1 MPPDQSPKTLQS
13 MSLMEARKLVL
24 ISQGI
29 HREKELGKGT
39 IAGHNAIEKL
49 GYVQIDTIS
58 VIERAHHHTLWNRV
72 SSYDTSHLSELVEAK
87 QVFEYWS
94 HAAAFLPMR
103 DFRFSL
109 PRKRA
114 IASGELHWFSKDKKA
129 TKHVLD
135 RIKSEG
141 ALQSK
146 DFKQATVSR
155 EGWGYYKP
163 AKRALE
169 QLFMEGELMI
179 AKRQGFQKVYDLT
192 ERVLPDKADT
202 RMPSPREYHQH
213 LIDNY
218 LRSNGVGTPAEIAY
232 LRKGLKPAIDKV
244 CKELLEDGHL
254 ERVAINKQN
263 FYLLAGQDQ
272 LLKTSLSR
280 SKVKILSPFDN
291 LLIQRKRT
299 KQLFNFD
306 YLIECYVPA
315 EKRQYGYFCLPLL
328 WGQEFAGRMDAK
340 IDRKTGVLDI
350 HKLCLET
357 DEPDLFM
364 QALLP
369 SLESF
374 LQFNGG
380 SDYRIHKR
388 VKVC

>member
-1 MPPDQSPKTLQS
+1 
-13 MSLMEARKLVL
+13 
-24 ISQGI
+24 
-29 HREKELGKGT
+29 
-39 IAGHNAIEKL
+39 
-49 GYVQIDTIS
+49 
-58 VIERAHHHTLWNRV
+58 
-72 SSYDTSHLSELVEAK
+72 
-87 QVFEYWS
+87 
-94 HAAAFLPMR
+94 LPMR

-109 PRKRA
+109 PRKSA
-114 IASGELHWFSKDKKA
+114 IASGERHWFNKDQKN
-129 TKHVLD
+129 TKYVLD
-135 RIKSEG
+135 RIKSDG
-141 ALQSK
+141 PLQSK

-155 EGWGYYKP
+155 EGWGDYKP

-192 ERVLPDKADT
+192 ERVLPYKADT

-218 LRSNGVGTPAEIAY
+218 LRSNGVGTPAEMAY
-232 LRKGLKPAIDKV
+232 LRKGLKPAIETL
-244 CKELLEDGHL
+244 CKELLEEGDL
-254 ERVAINKQN
+254 ERVTINKQN
-263 FYLLAGQDQ
+263 YYLLAGQDQ
-272 LLKTSLSR
+272 LLQTSLSR

-306 YLIECYVPA
+306 YLVECYVPA
-315 EKRQYGYFCLPLL
+315 AKRQYGYFCLPLL
-328 WGQEFAGRMDAK
+328 WGQQFAGRMDAK

-350 HKLCLET
+350 HKLYLET
-357 DEPDLFM
+357 EKPDLFM

-380 SDYRIHKR
+380 SDYRIHKK

>member
-1 MPPDQSPKTLQS
+1 MPIDQSSNTLQT
-13 MSLMEARKLVL
+13 MSLKDARKLVL

-29 HREKELGKGT
+29 HREKDHGKGML
-39 IAGHNAIEKL
+39 AGHNAIEKL
-49 GYVQIDTIS
+49 GYIQIDTIS

-72 SSYDTSHLSELVEAK
+72 NSYDASLLGELVEAK
-87 QVFEYWS
+87 HIFEYWS

-103 DFRFSL
+103 DFRYSL
-109 PRKRA
+109 PRKNA
-114 IASGELHWFSKDKKA
+114 IASGELHWYNKDNKA

-135 RIKSEG
+135 RIRLDG
-141 ALQSK
+141 PLQSK
-146 DFKQATVSR
+146 DFKQATISR
-155 EGWGYYKP
+155 EGWGDWKP

-192 ERVLPDKADT
+192 ERVLPDQVDT
-202 RMPSPREYHQH
+202 STPSAREYHQH

-218 LRSNGVGTPAEIAY
+218 LRSNGVGTPAQIAY
-232 LRKGLKPAIDKV
+232 LRKGLKPAIEKL
-244 CKELLEDGHL
+244 CEELLEDGHL
-254 ERVAINKQN
+254 ERVAINRQSY
-263 FYLLAGQDQ
+263 FLLAGQNQ

-280 SKVKILSPFDN
+280 SRVKILSPFDN

-299 KQLFNFD
+299 KALFNFD

-315 EKRQYGYFCLPLL
+315 AKRQYGYFCLPLL

-340 IDRKTGVLDI
+340 INRKTGVLDI
-350 HKLCLET
+350 YNLYLET
-357 DEPDLFM
+357 DKPDLFM
-364 QALLP
+364 QAFLP

-380 SDYRIHKR
+380 SDYRIHKQ
-388 VKVC
+388 VQLS